1 MVQQAKAATCHIH
14 TFCFQKPS
22 FAMLQVLS
30 LAGEQITVLETEE
43 GADNSVKG
51 IKQRLAQKI
60 GFTRFRLRLVIDN
73 RTMED
78 DEAMSLEVVQL
89 VILDF
94 LPHDLEQDKDMM
106 LVCGANDCRLLEEQ
120 LGQPRNPNFE
130 HAGITPLYVAASW
143 GHLRCLDLLLEAG
156 AQTDLGTASTPLYIA
171 AESGRLEIVRILLR
185 AGARIDQDQG
195 TPGGATILRS
205 CSSAAWSC
213 QISGWVPCQ
222 HRPSQRRPSNTF
234 MDRLLLGPKLWNFW
248 LSPVP
253 KTKPTYLEER
263 L

>member
-195 TPGGATILRS
+195 TPGGATPLF
-205 CSSAAWSC
+205 CAAAAAQLEVVKFLVESRASIDQARDDQATPLWIGC
-213 QISGWVPCQ
+213 FWAQNCGISG
-222 HRPSQRRPSNTF
+222 
-234 MDRLLLGPKLWNFW
+234 
-248 LSPVP
+248 
-253 KTKPTYLEER
+253 
-263 L
+263 